1 MKIKTA
7 RRILMKR
14 AWEITEAKLGGVANY
29 KRWLTRL
36 EAKCIE
42 TIKKK

>member
-1 MKIKTA
+1 MKTKTA
-7 RRILMKR
+7 RRILKKR
-14 AWEITEAKLGGVANY
+14 AWEIAEAKLSGVANY